1 MMWQL
6 LTSIAVIILS
16 INQIT
21 LIKRLAHTRKTLNDV
36 MDLLVAKWTAEQVV
50 MQQQVNAII
59 DDTIDKIR
67 RDSDDVD

>member
-21 LIKRLAHTRKTLNDV
+21 LIKRLAQTRKTLNDV

>member
-1 MMWQL
+1 MWQL
-6 LTSIAVIILS
+6 LTSVCVFILT

-21 LIKRLAHTRKTLNDV
+21 LIKRLAQTRKTLNDV

>member
-1 MMWQL
+1 MWQL
-6 LTSIAVIILS
+6 LTSVCVAILT

-21 LIKRLAHTRKTLNDV
+21 LIKRLAQTRKTLNDV

-50 MQQQVNAII
+50 MQQQVNATI

>member
-1 MMWQL
+1 MWQL
-6 LTSIAVIILS
+6 LTSVCVAILT

-21 LIKRLAHTRKTLNDV
+21 LIKRLAQTRKTLNDV